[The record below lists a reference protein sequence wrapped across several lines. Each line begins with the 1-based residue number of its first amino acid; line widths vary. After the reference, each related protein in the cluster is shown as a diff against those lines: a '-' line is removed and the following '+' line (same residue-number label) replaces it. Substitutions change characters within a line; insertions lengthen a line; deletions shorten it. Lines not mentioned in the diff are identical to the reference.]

1 MSNIA
6 IVYASRYGAA
16 KQVSELIASHL
27 TEGADLLNVNDEIR
41 LSDNH
46 EIILLGSGIYANKFL
61 PEMEDFIKKNES
73 ALLSRKVLLF
83 GVAMRLTMMLDRY
96 DYLNPAVKEML
107 HGRMDFQSLNDE
119 DKCRLEKYYTAR
131 NFTEEQKIE
140 RRNLGTRYQRMSA
153 ELLQQGSHYIK
164 KTLKNSKSPPTL
176 LSRLGGICKVYLF
189 LFSRRCFADE
199 SLNNFLFLHRL
210 ITIACLNLLQL
221 GYDIHA
227 VYNLTED
234 CMSVIEPRR
243 RYCCDE
249 KLASVCAWACICHSE
264 KTGNIELKILVKF
277 IFERASPPY

>member
-140 RRNLGTRYQRMSA
+140 RRKLRDEISEDECRA
-153 ELLQQGSHYIK
+153 
-164 KTLKNSKSPPTL
+164 
-176 LSRLGGICKVYLF
+176 
-189 LFSRRCFADE
+189 FAARV
-199 SLNNFLFLHRL
+199 L
-210 ITIACLNLLQL
+210 TI
-221 GYDIHA
+221 
-227 VYNLTED
+227 
-234 CMSVIEPRR
+234 
-243 RYCCDE
+243 
-249 KLASVCAWACICHSE
+249 
-264 KTGNIELKILVKF
+264 
-277 IFERASPPY
+277 